1 MLILMIMGKELNNN
15 FKGKGEK
22 RMNVIDYVKS
32 CILEKDREN
41 LLKTKSIAKR
51 HLDFGHPLVPKFE
64 EKIDEFGVKYRM
76 SRGQILASIVSDDV
90 AATRFAKSASRQ
102 RMAEKSQLEY
112 LKSIRRV
119 KIDRLKQSG
128 PESIRIRNGELEYG
142 IPKTVD
148 STKAIDA
155 FSGNTD
161 FVFLKWTDG
170 YGGGQDNQAMDAVRF
185 LEAAHEYTSKHD
197 DKYRFVAILDGP
209 YFKRHWSVFT
219 DFRTDRVSAV
229 ITPVKK
235 EYQFEIKTN

>member
-1 MLILMIMGKELNNN
+1 MD
-15 FKGKGEK
+15 
-22 RMNVIDYVKS
+22 VIKYIKS

-64 EKIDEFGVKYRM
+64 EKIDEFGIKYKM

-102 RMAEKSQLEY
+102 RMAEKSQLDY
-112 LKSIRRV
+112 LKGIRRI
-119 KIDRLKQSG
+119 KIERLKQSG
-128 PESIRIRNGELEYG
+128 PDSVRIRKGELEYG
-142 IPKTVD
+142 TPKTVG

-161 FVFLKWTDG
+161 FIFLKWTDG
-170 YGGGQDNQAMDAVRF
+170 SGGGQDNQAMDAVRF

-209 YFKRHWSVFT
+209 YFQRHWSVFT
-219 DFRTDRVSAV
+219 DFRSDRVLGENSDSYKRRGRPAAVSAT
-229 ITPVKK
+229 IKPIKK
-235 EYQFEIKTN
+235 EYKFEIKTN

>member
-1 MLILMIMGKELNNN
+1 
-15 FKGKGEK
+15 
-22 RMNVIDYVKS
+22 MNVIEYVKS

-64 EKIDEFGVKYRM
+64 EKIEEFGTKYRM

-102 RMAEKSQLEY
+102 RMAEKSQLNY
-112 LKSIRRV
+112 LKNVRKV
-119 KIDRLKQSG
+119 KIKRLKQIGSD
-128 PESIRIRNGELEYG
+128 SVRIRNGELEYG
-142 IPKTVD
+142 TPKTVG

-170 YGGGQDNQAMDAVRF
+170 SGGGQDNQAMDAVRF
-185 LEAAHEYTSKHD
+185 LEAAHGYTSKHNN
-197 DKYRFVAILDGP
+197 KYRFVAILDGP

-219 DFRTDRVSAV
+219 DFRSKRVLVENSDSYKKRGRPAGPAVVSAKP
-229 ITPVKK
+229 IKK
-235 EYQFEIKTN
+235 VHKFEINTN